1 MSEYSSLY
9 PGKSRQHVVVFIIIV
24 LFIFLVFSL
33 SAFINAFLGALIFY
47 VLFSNFMRKLIKV
60 YNWRRWLAATLIIFI
75 SFLVIII
82 PILGLLFLLIGRVQ
96 NLLNDPQD
104 VVLGYNTLIAKLNGI
119 FDQEIINSNMI
130 GDYFKTWAAEIP
142 SVLSSSLLLFGSL
155 LMMYFLL
162 YYLLVNIGKLEPSM
176 SSYLPFSKEGIH
188 MLTNELR
195 DMTKANAIAVPL
207 IALGQGI
214 VASFGF
220 WIFGLNDPLFWGIM
234 CGCTSILP
242 VVGAGLIWFPAGI
255 FMLSTTESWHG
266 IGILLYGTLV
276 ISTVD
281 NIFRL
286 FFARWFADVHPII
299 TILGVI
305 IGLKWFGLPGLVFG
319 PLLISYFFLLLRI
332 YRKEFVD
339 TEIKKRKKP
348 KEVPEI

>member
-1 MSEYSSLY
+1 MIESSHLY
-9 PGKSRQHVVVFIIIV
+9 PGKSRQFIVVSIIV
-24 LFIFLVFSL
+24 ILFLFLLFSL
-33 SAFINAFLGALIFY
+33 SGFINAFLGALIFY
-47 VLFSNFMRKLIKV
+47 VLFRNFMRTLIKQ
-60 YNWRRWLAATLIIFI
+60 YNWKRWLAATLIIFI

-104 VVLGYNTLIAKLNGI
+104 VVLGYNALIARLNGV
-119 FDQEIINSNMI
+119 FDQEIINSNII
-130 GDYFKTWAAEIP
+130 GDYFKTWASSIP

-162 YYLLVNIGKLEPSM
+162 YYLLINIGKVEPAFFR
-176 SSYLPFSKEGIH
+176 YLPFTREGIH
-188 MLTNELR
+188 ELTKELR

-214 VASFGF
+214 IASFGF
-220 WIFGLNDPLFWGIM
+220 WLFGLNDPLFWGII
-234 CGCTSILP
+234 CGCAGILP

-255 FMLSTTESWHG
+255 FMLTSESWQG
-266 IGILLYGTLV
+266 IGILVYGVLV
-276 ISTVD
+276 ISTAD

-286 FFARWFADVHPII
+286 FFARWFADVHPVI

-319 PLLISYFFLLLRI
+319 PLLISYFFLLIKI
-332 YRKEFVD
+332 YRKEFVQ
-339 TEIKKRKKP
+339 
-348 KEVPEI
+348 